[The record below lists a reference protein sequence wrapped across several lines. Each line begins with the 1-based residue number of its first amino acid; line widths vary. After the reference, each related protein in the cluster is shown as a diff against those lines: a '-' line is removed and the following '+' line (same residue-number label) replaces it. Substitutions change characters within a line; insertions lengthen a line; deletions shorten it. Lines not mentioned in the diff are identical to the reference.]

1 MFLGGRVEN
10 DIFLVQKNQRVTKHM
25 SMVSSFSTLLS
36 PAGIEDKENIVER
49 GGEFELLDG
58 GAEK

>member
-1 MFLGGRVEN
+1 MFLVGRVEN
-10 DIFLVQKNQRVTKHM
+10 DTFLVQQDQRVTKDIG
-25 SMVSSFSTLLS
+25 MVLSFSTLLI
-36 PAGIEDKENIVER
+36 PAGIEDKENIVEG

>member
-1 MFLGGRVEN
+1 MFLVGRVEN
-10 DIFLVQKNQRVTKHM
+10 DTVLVRQNQRVTKQM
-25 SMVSSFSTLLS
+25 GMVSSFSTLLI
-36 PAGIEDKENIVER
+36 PAGIEDKESIVEG

>member
-1 MFLGGRVEN
+1 MFLVGRVEN
-10 DIFLVQKNQRVTKHM
+10 DTFLVQQNQRVTKQM
-25 SMVSSFSTLLS
+25 GMVSSFSTLLI
-36 PAGIEDKENIVER
+36 PAGIEDKENIVEG

>member
-1 MFLGGRVEN
+1 MG
-10 DIFLVQKNQRVTKHM
+10 
-25 SMVSSFSTLLS
+25 MVSSFSTLLN
-36 PAGIEDKENIVER
+36 PAGIEDKENIVEG

>member
-1 MFLGGRVEN
+1 MTHFWFSKTQEIPNLWA
-10 DIFLVQKNQRVTKHM
+10 L
-25 SMVSSFSTLLS
+25 SFSTLLR
-36 PAGIEDKENIVER
+36 PAGIEDKENIVEG